1 MREGWQD
8 AGSLPEMA
16 GGTAFAL
23 DLFGRAD
30 AAAQDAVTGFP
41 EMAGGATVAL
51 DLFGAE
57 GGSTK
62 APHGAGGLPEM
73 AGGTAFALDLFG
85 QGDTVAQNTGGASGT
100 AGSAQ
105 GGTNGLSDA
114 AGLSLAAGDIVSTAS
129 GAANG
134 EFSQTDAADGEF
146 SQTDAANGPG
156 AAANGLPGT
165 DTADGAAVPSGQA
178 GEAAPGGTDAG
189 EAEALLREMRA
200 QYGLPEAGAAELLAA
215 FGEDRSRGQHIREQ
229 AARQAAFRGV
239 MGEYLSMLREADGL
253 RARYAGFSLP
263 ELLEDARF
271 SGMLRAGLSMEDAY
285 LAMHGREVLRQA
297 IAATHRW
304 TETQLRAQWAEESR
318 RPLEGAMT
326 GGSTALSRTNPAQ
339 MSRAQREAIARRV
352 LKGERILL

>member
-1 MREGWQD
+1 MREGWQ
-8 AGSLPEMA
+8 GA
-16 GGTAFAL
+16 GGL
-23 DLFGRAD
+23 
-30 AAAQDAVTGFP
+30 P

-51 DLFGAE
+51 DLFGRADAVAQDAVT
-57 GGSTK
+57 GF
-62 APHGAGGLPEM
+62 PEM
-73 AGGTAFALDLFG
+73 ASSGTAFALDLFG

-100 AGSAQ
+100 AGAQ
-105 GGTNGLSDA
+105 QNGHGAQQNGHGAGENVAAIGAEQDGTNGLSET

-134 EFSQTDAADGEF
+134 EFSQTDAA
-146 SQTDAANGPG
+146 NGLG
-156 AAANGLPGT
+156 AAANGLSGADAT
-165 DTADGAAVPSGQA
+165 DGELAQADAGIDAAGGESPES
-178 GEAAPGGTDAG
+178 EAA
-189 EAEALLREMRA
+189 ALLREMRA

-229 AARQAAFRGV
+229 AVRQAAFRGV
-239 MGEYLSMLREADGL
+239 MGEYLSMLREADAL

-263 ELLEDARF
+263 ELLEDTRF
-271 SGMLRAGLSMEDAY
+271 LGMLRAGLSMEDAY

-352 LKGERILL
+352 LKGERVLL

>member
-1 MREGWQD
+1 MREGWQG
-8 AGSLPEMA
+8 AGGLPEMA
-16 GGTAFAL
+16 GGATVAL

-41 EMAGGATVAL
+41 EMA
-51 DLFGAE
+51 
-57 GGSTK
+57 SS
-62 APHGAGGLPEM
+62 
-73 AGGTAFALDLFG
+73 GTAFALDLFG
-85 QGDTVAQNTGGASGT
+85 QGDTVAQNTGGAFGT

-105 GGTNGLSDA
+105 SGANGLA
-114 AGLSLAAGDIVSTAS
+114 ETAGLSLAAGDIVDTAS

-134 EFSQTDAADGEF
+134 EFSQTDAA
-146 SQTDAANGPG
+146 NGPG
-156 AAANGLPGT
+156 AAAIGLPGA
-165 DTADGAAVPSGQA
+165 DAADGELAQADAGIDAAG
-178 GEAAPGGTDAG
+178 GESPEG

-229 AARQAAFRGV
+229 AVRQAAFRGV
-239 MGEYLSMLREADGL
+239 MGEYLSMLREADAL

-263 ELLEDARF
+263 ELLEDTRF
-271 SGMLRAGLSMEDAY
+271 LGMLRAGLSMEDAY

-326 GGSTALSRTNPAQ
+326 GGSTALSRANPAQ
-339 MSRAQREAIARRV
+339 MTRAQREAIARRV
-352 LKGERILL
+352 LKGERVLL

>member
-1 MREGWQD
+1 MKQGWQG
-8 AGSLPEMA
+8 AGGLPEMA
-16 GGTAFAL
+16 GGAAF
-23 DLFGRAD
+23 
-30 AAAQDAVTGFP
+30 
-41 EMAGGATVAL
+41 AL

-62 APHGAGGLPEM
+62 APNGAGGLPEM
-73 AGGTAFALDLFG
+73 AGGTAFALELFG
-85 QGDTVAQNTGGASGT
+85 QGNAAMQSAGVQQNGHGAGGNVAAIGAE
-100 AGSAQ
+100 Q
-105 GGTNGLSDA
+105 DGTNGLVET
-114 AGLSLAAGDIVSTAS
+114 AGERLPS
-129 GAANG
+129 GAAG
-134 EFSQTDAADGEF
+134 ELAQTDA
-146 SQTDAANGPG
+146 
-156 AAANGLPGT
+156 AAANGLSG
-165 DTADGAAVPSGQA
+165 ADAAEDELAQAGIQAGELAQADAGAGEANGADMPNGQA
-178 GEAAPGGTDAG
+178 GEASRDGAEAG

-229 AARQAAFRGV
+229 AVRQAAFRGV

-271 SGMLRAGLSMEDAY
+271 LGMLRAGLSMEDAY

-304 TETQLRAQWAEESR
+304 TERQLRAAWAAESR
-318 RPLEGAMT
+318 RPAEGAMT

-339 MSRAQREAIARRV
+339 MTRAQREAIARRV
-352 LKGERILL
+352 LKGERVLL

>member
-1 MREGWQD
+1 MKQGWQG
-8 AGSLPEMA
+8 AGGLPEMA
-16 GGTAFAL
+16 GGAAF
-23 DLFGRAD
+23 
-30 AAAQDAVTGFP
+30 
-41 EMAGGATVAL
+41 AL

-62 APHGAGGLPEM
+62 APNGAGGLPEM
-73 AGGTAFALDLFG
+73 AGGTAFALELFG
-85 QGDTVAQNTGGASGT
+85 QGNAA
-100 AGSAQ
+100 AQ
-105 GGTNGLSDA
+105 GAGVQQNGHGPGENVAAIGAEQDGTNGLA
-114 AGLSLAAGDIVSTAS
+114 ETAGERLPA
-129 GAANG
+129 GAAA
-134 EFSQTDAADGEF
+134 SGEF

-156 AAANGLPGT
+156 AEANGLPGTAGENGLPGT
-165 DTADGAAVPSGQA
+165 DTADGAAVPNGQA
-178 GEAAPGGTDAG
+178 GEASRDGAEAG

-229 AARQAAFRGV
+229 AVRQAAFRGV

-271 SGMLRAGLSMEDAY
+271 LGMLRAGLSMEDAY

-304 TETQLRAQWAEESR
+304 TEAQLRAAWAAESR
-318 RPLEGAMT
+318 RPAEGAMT

-339 MSRAQREAIARRV
+339 MTRAQREAIARRV
-352 LKGERILL
+352 LKGERVLL

>member
-1 MREGWQD
+1 MREGWQ
-8 AGSLPEMA
+8 
-16 GGTAFAL
+16 
-23 DLFGRAD
+23 
-30 AAAQDAVTGFP
+30 
-41 EMAGGATVAL
+41 
-51 DLFGAE
+51 
-57 GGSTK
+57 
-62 APHGAGGLPEM
+62 GAGGLPEM
-73 AGGTAFALDLFG
+73 AGGAAFALDLFG

-100 AGSAQ
+100 AGAQ
-105 GGTNGLSDA
+105 QNGRGAGENVAAIGAEQDGTNGLA
-114 AGLSLAAGDIVSTAS
+114 ETAGLPLAAGDIVSTAS

-134 EFSQTDAADGEF
+134 EFSQTDAA
-146 SQTDAANGPG
+146 NGPG
-156 AAANGLPGT
+156 AEANGLPGTAGGNGLPGT
-165 DTADGAAVPSGQA
+165 DTADGAAVPSGQV
-178 GEAAPGGTDAG
+178 GGAAPGGADAG

-229 AARQAAFRGV
+229 AVRQAAFRGV
-239 MGEYLSMLREADGL
+239 MGEYLSMLREADAL

-271 SGMLRAGLSMEDAY
+271 VGMLRAGLSMEDAY

-326 GGSTALSRTNPAQ
+326 GGSTALSRANPAQ
-339 MSRAQREAIARRV
+339 MTRAQREAIARRV
-352 LKGERILL
+352 LKGERVLL

>member
-1 MREGWQD
+1 MREGWQG
-8 AGSLPEMA
+8 AGGLPEMA
-16 GGTAFAL
+16 GGATVAL

-41 EMAGGATVAL
+41 EMA
-51 DLFGAE
+51 
-57 GGSTK
+57 SS
-62 APHGAGGLPEM
+62 
-73 AGGTAFALDLFG
+73 GTAFALDLFG

-100 AGSAQ
+100 AGAQ
-105 GGTNGLSDA
+105 QNGRGAGENVAAIGLPGADATDGELAQADAGIDA
-114 AGLSLAAGDIVSTAS
+114 AG
-129 GAANG
+129 G
-134 EFSQTDAADGEF
+134 ESPE
-146 SQTDAANGPG
+146 
-156 AAANGLPGT
+156 
-165 DTADGAAVPSGQA
+165 
-178 GEAAPGGTDAG
+178 G

-215 FGEDRSRGQHIREQ
+215 FGEDRSRGQTLREQ
-229 AARQAAFRGV
+229 AVRQAAFRGV

-271 SGMLRAGLSMEDAY
+271 LGMLRAGLSMEDAY

-318 RPLEGAMT
+318 RPTEGAMT
-326 GGSTALSRTNPAQ
+326 GGSTALSRANPAQ

>member
-1 MREGWQD
+1 MREGWQG
-8 AGSLPEMA
+8 AGGLPEMA
-16 GGTAFAL
+16 GGATVAL

-41 EMAGGATVAL
+41 EMA
-51 DLFGAE
+51 
-57 GGSTK
+57 SS
-62 APHGAGGLPEM
+62 
-73 AGGTAFALDLFG
+73 GTAFALDLFG

-100 AGSAQ
+100 AGAQ
-105 GGTNGLSDA
+105 QNGRGAGENVAAIGAEQDGTNGLA
-114 AGLSLAAGDIVSTAS
+114 ETAGLPLAAGDIVSTAS
-129 GAANG
+129 
-134 EFSQTDAADGEF
+134 EAADGEF

-156 AAANGLPGT
+156 AAANGL
-165 DTADGAAVPSGQA
+165 S
-178 GEAAPGGTDAG
+178 GTDATDGELAQADAGIDAAGGESPEG

-229 AARQAAFRGV
+229 AVRQAAFRGV

-253 RARYAGFSLP
+253 RERYAGFSLP

-326 GGSTALSRTNPAQ
+326 GGSTALSRANPAQ